1 MDRVLDAARQ
11 GLSGVLVL
19 RGEPGIGKT
28 ALLDYAASASIA
40 DFLHTISGP
49 IVLVGHSYG
58 GEVITNAALGDSQV
72 KALVYD
78 DAYLPAKG
86 EDLETLTTA
95 GSCFAVPDL
104 STVFNFVPF
113 PERPPTSPTL
123 TSNRTCSPAGPEPK
137 PGLNSGSGLWLE
149 ENAWLLRDVR
159 QGGDGF
165 VGLPRRRGR
174 HG

>member
-1 MDRVLDAARQ
+1 VDRVLDAARQ

-113 PERPPTSPTL
+113 PGA
-123 TSNRTCSPAGPEPK
+123 PANVADAYVK
-137 PGLNSGSGLWLE
+137 PNVFPGW
-149 ENAWLLRDVR
+149 ARA
-159 QGGDGF
+159 
-165 VGLPRRRGR
+165 
-174 HG
+174 